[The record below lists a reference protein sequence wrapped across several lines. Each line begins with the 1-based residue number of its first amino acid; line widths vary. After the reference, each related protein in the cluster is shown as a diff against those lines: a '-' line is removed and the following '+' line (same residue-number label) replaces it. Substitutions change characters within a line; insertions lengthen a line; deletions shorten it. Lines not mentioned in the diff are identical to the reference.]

1 MTYDGGYQAAHKHG
15 QRCPTAAGVYT
26 YWLDV
31 PPAQDCRA
39 NHSPLSLTLFRTL
52 SATAI
57 MLFTVGFLMK
67 RSLIPLFTY
76 WKTFAFLGLLLGL
89 FLVSISLA
97 EERISASTGAL
108 LACIT
113 PITAFLAT
121 TLLLHWE
128 RFSWLRFSGTI
139 VALAGVALFMGT
151 DSLSSG
157 HSQWVGVAIIAC
169 GYLLYAINLM
179 YAKYR
184 DIDSFIT
191 ATGTLLFAAIFTA
204 VFAFSLEQ
212 PLAINPSTESLLAA
226 TVVGVLSTGMAYL
239 LLYYLTAAA
248 GPVFAATSTYIFP
261 IVTLLLGHAM
271 LGEDLGISHIAGMA
285 LTLFGAWLVNHKPP
299 EPASV

>member
-1 MTYDGGYQAAHKHG
+1 MSENTS
-15 QRCPTAAGVYT
+15 QRTHRMNIVLLLLVSVLTGAMF
-26 YWLDV
+26 
-31 PPAQDCRA
+31 
-39 NHSPLSLTLFRTL
+39 PLLEIAEQTIAPLTLTLFRTL

-57 MLFTVGFLMK
+57 MLFTVGVVMK

-76 WKTFAFLGLLLGL
+76 WQTFALLGLLLSL
-89 FLVSISLA
+89 FLLSISLA
-97 EERISASTGAL
+97 EERITASASAL
-108 LACIT
+108 LACIA
-113 PITAFLAT
+113 PITAFLVT

-139 VALAGVALFMGT
+139 VAMAGMVLFIGT

-157 HSQWVGVAIIAC
+157 HSQWIGVAIIAC
-169 GYLLYAINLM
+169 GYILYAINLM

-184 DIDSFIT
+184 AIDSFIT

-212 PLAINPSTESLLAA
+212 PLAIKPSTESLLAA

-239 LLYYLTAAA
+239 LLYYLTAAE

-261 IVTLLLGHAM
+261 IVTLLLAHAM
-271 LGEDLGISHIAGMA
+271 LGEDLGLSHISGMA
-285 LTLFGAWLVNHKPP
+285 ITLFGAWLVNHKPP
-299 EPASV
+299 KPVAV